1 MHSFNL
7 ALYFNHVYLAL
18 FFSRLPIP
26 NSRLPTPDSRLPT
39 PDSRFPIPDS
49 RFPIPD
55 SRLPT
60 PDSRFPQ
67 HFVTKICKICYNK
80 SFCML

>member
-7 ALYFNHVYLAL
+7 ALYFSQNYLAL

-26 NSRLPTPDSRLPT
+26 NSRFPTPDSRFPT
-39 PDSRFPIPDS
+39 PDSRFPIPDPLLGGVRGGF
-49 RFPIPD
+49 RFPI
-55 SRLPT
+55 

-67 HFVTKICKICYNK
+67 HFVTKICKICYN
-80 SFCML
+80 